1 MKKGQR
7 ASWFHA
13 SHQEATT
20 FCLGKKFICSWDM
33 WKYSIPELLLF
44 KTVNWFYTMV
54 GVRVR
59 LSFDLFDLEI
69 SRAEFELEKII

>member
-1 MKKGQR
+1 
-7 ASWFHA
+7 
-13 SHQEATT
+13 
-20 FCLGKKFICSWDM
+20 M